1 MGVGDDLS
9 GDGVGEQDLERA
21 ELLCRWMI
29 GRLLNYFWRLGG
41 CMFNLFCIFAK
52 INRGVISYR
61 FFCNKHIIYGFY
73 YCYLD
78 YGLGV

>member
-1 MGVGDDLS
+1 
-9 GDGVGEQDLERA
+9 
-21 ELLCRWMI
+21 
-29 GRLLNYFWRLGG
+29 
-41 CMFNLFCIFAK
+41 MFNLFCIFAK